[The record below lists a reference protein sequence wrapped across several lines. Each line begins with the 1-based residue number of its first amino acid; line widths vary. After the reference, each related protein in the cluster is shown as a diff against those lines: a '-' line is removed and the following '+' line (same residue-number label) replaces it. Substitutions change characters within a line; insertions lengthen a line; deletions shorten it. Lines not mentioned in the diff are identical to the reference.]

1 MKQMK
6 QMNQITNKIALLF
19 FLVFIYQNLMAQSVE
34 KYYVNIPD
42 ALNPTLSKQNRLE
55 LLEYYKA
62 GQGDSIANRL
72 GNEAYL
78 EKLDSVHHLI
88 VVKNTAN
95 STFEMKLL
103 SLDDGNQVIGIIRTV
118 CGPIC
123 QSMVEFYDTAWNPVK
138 LQFIMPKA
146 IDWINTSGFDNQNVD
161 RKWVENVLENSY
173 ISLNFDLEDQQIIA
187 KNNSLEF
194 VTESDRKLISSFL
207 LDKKLKYKLI
217 GRNWIL
223 QP

>member
-1 MKQMK
+1 MKK
-6 QMNQITNKIALLF
+6 IKRITNKIALLF
-19 FLVFIYQNLMAQSVE
+19 FLVFIYQNLVAQSVE

-55 LLEYYKA
+55 LLEYFKA
-62 GQGDSIANRL
+62 GQGDSITNRL
-72 GNEAYL
+72 GNKAYL
-78 EKLDSVHHLI
+78 EKLDSVNHLI

-103 SLDDGNQVIGIIRTV
+103 TLEDGNKVIGIIRTV

-123 QSMVEFYDTAWNPVK
+123 QSMIEFYDTAWNPVK

-146 IDWINTSGFDNQNVD
+146 IDWINNAASNNQDVD
-161 RKWVENVLENSY
+161 RRWVDNVLENSF
-173 ISLNFDLEDQQIIA
+173 ISLSFDSKGQQIIA
-187 KNNSLEF
+187 QNNSLEF
-194 VTESDRKLISSFL
+194 VTASDRKLISSFL
-207 LDKKLKYKLI
+207 LDKKLKFKLI
-217 GRNWIL
+217 GRSWIL

>member
-1 MKQMK
+1 MKK
-6 QMNQITNKIALLF
+6 NKRITNKIALLF

-55 LLEYYKA
+55 LLEYHKA
-62 GQGDSIANRL
+62 GQGDSIDNRL
-72 GNEAYL
+72 GNKAYL

-103 SLDDGNQVIGIIRTV
+103 TLDDGNRVIGIIRTV

-123 QSMVEFYDTAWNPVK
+123 QSMVEFYDTAWSPVK
-138 LQFIMPKA
+138 LRFVMPKA
-146 IDWINTSGFDNQNVD
+146 IDWINNAVPYNQNVD
-161 RKWVENVLENSY
+161 RKWVDNVLENSF
-173 ISLNFDLEDQQIIA
+173 ISLSFDPEGGQQIIA
-187 KNNSLEF
+187 NNNSLEF

-207 LDKKLKYKLI
+207 SDKKLKFKLI

>member
-1 MKQMK
+1 MKK
-6 QMNQITNKIALLF
+6 IKLITNKIALLF

-62 GQGDSIANRL
+62 GQGDSITNRL
-72 GNEAYL
+72 GNKAYL
-78 EKLDSVHHLI
+78 EKLDSVQHLI

-103 SLDDGNQVIGIIRTV
+103 TQDDGNKVIGIIRTA

-123 QSMVEFYDTAWNPVK
+123 QSMVEFYDTTWNPVK

-146 IDWINTSGFDNQNVD
+146 IDWINNAASFKQDVD
-161 RKWVENVLENSY
+161 RTWVDNVLENSF
-173 ISLNFDLEDQQIIA
+173 ISLSFDLEDQQIIA

-194 VTESDRKLISSFL
+194 VTETDRKLISSFL
-207 LDKKLKYKLI
+207 LDKNLKFKLI
-217 GRNWIL
+217 GRSWIL